1 MRKAGEKIF
10 TLATGMILGTLLCGG
25 AYAAGIVAQPTWP
38 PIFVGGQPVEMRTY
52 NINGNNYVKLRD
64 IGKEVGFNVYWQD
77 GVQVDS
83 DADYTGEP
91 PSAPGISSVKGTT
104 LTPGE
109 RSGLIISGGA
119 ECVVTSSNSKVASV
133 EKVSGNWVVEAHS
146 EGTATLTAK
155 DAGGGACTVT
165 ITVSGGD
172 SGKDDQTTADVD
184 LTANADIRQKMVD
197 LINQVRLEN
206 GAAAL
211 RVSGPLMDAAQDC
224 ASQCFTSHNNQYEGE
239 AATNYGYE
247 HGFGSNLTWFTER
260 GDTDIAQ
267 TAVMNWVNSSGH
279 FQTMVSTKYD
289 CIGEGVC
296 IRNNIAYCYMFA
308 GNPNSVN
315 AYG

>member
-1 MRKAGEKIF
+1 MEA
-10 TLATGMILGTLLCGG
+10 
-25 AYAAGIVAQPTWP
+25 
-38 PIFVGGQPVEMRTY
+38 Y

-104 LTPGE
+104 LAPGE
-109 RSGLIISGGA
+109 RSGLIISGGGA
-119 ECVVTSSNSKVASV
+119 GCVVTSSNPKVASV
-133 EKVSGNWVVEAHS
+133 EKVSGSWVVEAHA

-155 DAGGGACTVT
+155 DAGGGVCSVT
-165 ITVSGGD
+165 ITVAGDD
-172 SGKDDQTTADVD
+172 SGPADQTTAEVD

-211 RVSGPLMDAAQDC
+211 TISDPLMDAAQDC

-239 AATNYGYE
+239 AATNYGYG
-247 HGFGSNLTWFTER
+247 HGFGSNLTWFTAR

-267 TAVMNWVNSSGH
+267 TAVTNWVNSSGH

-289 CIGEGVC
+289 CVGVGVC

>member
-1 MRKAGEKIF
+1 M
-10 TLATGMILGTLLCGG
+10 
-25 AYAAGIVAQPTWP
+25 
-38 PIFVGGQPVEMRTY
+38 
-52 NINGNNYVKLRD
+52 
-64 IGKEVGFNVYWQD
+64 GFNVYWQD

-104 LTPGE
+104 LAPGE
-109 RSGLIISGGA
+109 RSGLIISGGGA
-119 ECVVTSSNSKVASV
+119 GCVVTSSNPKVASV
-133 EKVSGNWVVEAHS
+133 EKVSGSWVVEAHA

-155 DAGGGACTVT
+155 DAGGGVCSVT
-165 ITVSGGD
+165 ITVAGDD
-172 SGKDDQTTADVD
+172 SGPADQTTAEVD

-211 RVSGPLMDAAQDC
+211 TISDPLMDAAQDC

-247 HGFGSNLTWFTER
+247 HGFGSNLTWFTAR

-267 TAVMNWVNSSGH
+267 TAVTNWVNSSGH

-289 CIGEGVC
+289 CVGVGVC

>member
-1 MRKAGEKIF
+1 MRKAGEKVF

-25 AYAAGIVAQPTWP
+25 AYAAGIVAQPTWQ
-38 PIFVGGQPVEMRTY
+38 PIFVDGQQVEMEAY

-104 LTPGE
+104 LAPGE

-211 RVSGPLMDAAQDC
+211 RVSDPLMDAAQDC

-247 HGFGSNLTWFTER
+247 HGFGSNLTWFTAR

-267 TAVMNWVNSSGH
+267 TAVTNWVNSSGH

-289 CIGEGVC
+289 CIGVGVC